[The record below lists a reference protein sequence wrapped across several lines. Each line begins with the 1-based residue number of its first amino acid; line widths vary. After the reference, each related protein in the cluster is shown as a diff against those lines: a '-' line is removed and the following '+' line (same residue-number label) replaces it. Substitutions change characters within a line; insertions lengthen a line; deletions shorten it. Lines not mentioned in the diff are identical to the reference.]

1 MKTLNIKIPLS
12 IAQQL
17 DDREHLNPIYLTQF
31 ITDNL
36 PRGYNLL
43 SRDYSL
49 DKPIGELSYNY
60 TFKITKDLHKS
71 IKLIALEVD
80 LPMNELIGRLLVMYY
95 R

>member
-1 MKTLNIKIPLS
+1 MSRIRK
-12 IAQQL
+12 Q
-17 DDREHLNPIYLTQF
+17 R
-31 ITDNL
+31 ITAWA
-36 PRGYNLL
+36 L
-43 SRDYSL
+43 SRYSL

-80 LPMNELIGRLLVMYY
+80 IPMNELIGRLLVMYY